1 MRVSSLLH
9 GEKKARSRGHRQTAD
24 LAQPWVQLGVLG
36 RPFFLYPGLGF
47 GDDVN
52 DNSLNSLHKPQPL
65 GIPFQYAVCR
75 WPDSTIGIKHIKL
88 YIVVKEPTI
97 SSQQGSS
104 LEPSKRKRK
113 FPSQLHASTTS
124 SVKQT
129 SPSLRSCPCP
139 PPPSGCRIRG
149 KTHHSGSRSSAPPPS
164 RSQGRD
170 ARAGSGK
177 RSATAREKQRE
188 KNAPRKRERDDPRPQ
203 GERVERSSASKLG
216 ATPARQANAMGP
228 KRVGLPAAWS
238 KAARRAQSTVAAQPA
253 PPRLH
258 ARTDESRHPFPCDLS
273 LGSEREG
280 NMSLGVSVQGRL
292 TDGLTTHGLAVSQ
305 AVRSRDGR
313 RWCAS
318 RDEAGGDRRLCRDCR
333 CCRRRQNRP
342 SSAG

>member
-1 MRVSSLLH
+1 MRSMRVSSLLH

-149 KTHHSGSRSSAPPPS
+149 KTHHSGSV
-164 RSQGRD
+164 
-170 ARAGSGK
+170 
-177 RSATAREKQRE
+177 TAV
-188 KNAPRKRERDDPRPQ
+188 PRPRHGHRAEMQEQ
-203 GERVERSSASKLG
+203 GLEKE
-216 ATPARQANAMGP
+216 ARQRVRSRGKKTHRENANAMI
-228 KRVGLPAAWS
+228 PAR
-238 KAARRAQSTVAAQPA
+238 KA
-253 PPRLH
+253 
-258 ARTDESRHPFPCDLS
+258 
-273 LGSEREG
+273 REW
-280 NMSLGVSVQGRL
+280 NDHQ
-292 TDGLTTHGLAVSQ
+292 Q
-305 AVRSRDGR
+305 AS
-313 RWCAS
+313 
-318 RDEAGGDRRLCRDCR
+318 
-333 CCRRRQNRP
+333 
-342 SSAG
+342 